1 MLALVDMLEDLLD
14 IIDQHNTLYL
24 DPNAENASL
33 DRAGKLLNG
42 IYFELVLPSGV
53 NAYLQSPFG
62 SGKNLLVFFYNDGVR
77 GCHSSVHGDSDAA
90 IIVVDFS
97 LCTIEDVL
105 KCMKWFE
112 GMDISLDMFD

>member
-24 DPNAENASL
+24 DPNAENASS

-62 SGKNLLVFFYNDGVR
+62 SGKNLLVFFDNDGVR
-77 GCHSSVHGDSDAA
+77 GCLHLYTE
-90 IIVVDFS
+90 ILMLRLLWLIF
-97 LCTIEDVL
+97 LCAQL
-105 KCMKWFE
+105 R
-112 GMDISLDMFD
+112 MF